1 MRRVSGNSASVT
13 SDEHER
19 FLRDVADSQ
28 ERLALNLEREGSV
41 EYANR
46 AWARAAAAR
55 ERAEAAE
62 RRLQVARAAR
72 GERFG
77 RPAA

>member
-1 MRRVSGNSASVT
+1 VGG
-13 SDEHER
+13 DEHRE
-19 FLRDVADSQ
+19 FLRDVAESQ
-28 ERLALNLEREGSV
+28 ERLALTLEREGSV

-55 ERAEAAE
+55 ERADAAE
-62 RRLQVARAAR
+62 RRLRHAREATR
-72 GERFG
+72 GRFR

>member
-1 MRRVSGNSASVT
+1 MT
-13 SDEHER
+13 SDEHRE
-19 FLRDVADSQ
+19 FLRDVAESQ
-28 ERLALNLEREGSV
+28 ERLAVNLEREGSV

-55 ERAEAAE
+55 ERADAAE
-62 RRLQVARAAR
+62 RRLQHAIASRR
-72 GERFG
+72 GRFG